1 MSRNSEDVGG
11 LALTV
16 FTFPVKITCLLPKEK
31 SQPSIKY
38 EFTMPLF
45 GEILSVNYIQLIH
58 VLPAN

>member
-1 MSRNSEDVGG
+1 MGG

-45 GEILSVNYIQLIH
+45 GEILPVNYIQLIH

>member
-1 MSRNSEDVGG
+1 MGG
-11 LALTV
+11 LALSV

-38 EFTMPLF
+38 EFMMPLF
-45 GEILSVNYIQLIH
+45 GEILPVNYIQLIH